1 MRTLQLPSFSRAA
14 SASPLPSGEN
24 DNVSRDGTAGTATE
38 SGEGNSVAAPP
49 ANSTTLNEALRN
61 NPFGNTPRSRAIEAL
76 TRQLDEQRQELQ
88 ELNDALVT
96 LAQLFPDVRVE
107 VFRELLTRFEGQSRL
122 QVCVEQLLRYK
133 KEWVK
138 GRWNT
143 PDGREADDDVSV
155 PGTVGERKDVISIP
169 PDERFRSEEYKARV
183 KATLVKEFNGL
194 SRSAVDGVLA
204 EVNFSYARARPILR
218 ELARRSWR
226 VTINNLFPSFKRK
239 KDKDEHPQLRWQR
252 LADGELVPQLKE
264 TGCEELD
271 GELYRDLVEPRI
283 RQIKEEQLK
292 RDIQLAEELNQREA
306 TEANALYE
314 CDCCLSDAPFE
325 QISTCSVSVHVI
337 CHSCIRQTLHE
348 ALFGQG
354 WGNSI
359 DAERSTLR
367 CLAPLSQGTCEGSLS
382 PEIVKNAI
390 LASKAGPEM
399 YHRFEDRL
407 ALETLQK
414 SQLKLVRCPFCPYA
428 EVDPVYHPSSKGITW
443 RFRRG
448 NLVSTIFMIIILL
461 DMIPLLIIPILITLL
476 LSPPSISTVFTT
488 SLRNLCLKSRSQ
500 RFSCANPSCKRVSCI
515 TCKRPWRDPH
525 ICYEPLLLSLRT
537 TVEAAR
543 TAAIK
548 RTCPRCGLAFVKS
561 SGCNKLTCPCGYSMC
576 YLCRKALDP
585 RLKWANNAV
594 RQLLPRPARRGWDND
609 PAVPDGILDPDGN
622 NEAPQGDSDDEE
634 EEAGGYK
641 HFCEHFRTNPGTRC
655 TECNKCDLYL
665 AEDEEAVARRAG
677 EKAERDWRMR
687 QEMLSSRVT
696 GSAASTRADN
706 MRNAMPLP
714 GIPPA
719 YDWNSQPN
727 GKSWRRPWRYWF
739 GEVWQEGKWK
749 KEAQMMID
757 WLAERVIVIEDV

>member
-1 MRTLQLPSFSRAA
+1 M
-14 SASPLPSGEN
+14 
-24 DNVSRDGTAGTATE
+24 TE
-38 SGEGNSVAAPP
+38 SGEGKSAAAPP
-49 ANSTTLNEALRN
+49 TSPTTLSEALRN
-61 NPFGNTPRSRAIEAL
+61 NPFGHTFRSRAIEAL
-76 TRQLDEQRQELQ
+76 TRQLDEQHRELQ

-143 PDGREADDDVSV
+143 PDGKEAGDDISV
-155 PGTVGERKDVISIP
+155 PGAAGERKDVISIP
-169 PDERFRSEEYKARV
+169 PDERFRSEEYKTRV

-218 ELARRSWR
+218 ELSRRSWR

-252 LADGELVPQLKE
+252 LADGQLIPQLKE

-283 RQIKEEQLK
+283 RLIKEEQQK

-314 CDCCLSDAPFE
+314 CDCCLSDIPFE
-325 QISTCSVSVHVI
+325 QISTCSVSLHVI
-337 CHSCIRQTLHE
+337 CHSCIRRTLHE

-359 DAERSTLR
+359 DAERSTLW

-382 PEIVKNAI
+382 PEIVKNAV
-390 LASKAGPEM
+390 LASKAGHEM

-414 SQLKLVRCPFCPYA
+414 SQLKLIRCPFCPYA
-428 EVDPVYHPSSKGITW
+428 EVDPVYHPSSKGISW

-448 NLVSTIFMIIILL
+448 NLISTIFMIIFLL
-461 DMIPLLIIPILITLL
+461 DMIPLLIIPILIILL
-476 LSPPSISTVFTT
+476 LSPPSIAAIFTT

-561 SGCNKLTCPCGYSMC
+561 SGCNKLTCVCGYSMC
-576 YLCRKALDP
+576 YLCRKALGP

-594 RQLLPRPARRGWDND
+594 RQHLPRPARRGWDND
-609 PAVPDGILDPDGN
+609 HVLPDGILDPDVI
-622 NEAPQGDSDDEE
+622 NEAPQGDPDDEE
-634 EEAGGYK
+634 EEAEGYK
-641 HFCEHFRTNPGTRC
+641 HFCEHFRINPGTRC

-687 QEMLSSRVT
+687 QEMQPSRLTENTASSRPDN
-696 GSAASTRADN
+696 TRD
-706 MRNAMPLP
+706 AMLLP

-719 YDWNSQPN
+719 WDWNSQPN
-727 GKSWRRPWRYWF
+727 GKSWRHPWRYWF
-739 GEVWQEGKWK
+739 REVWQEGKWK
-749 KEAQMMID
+749 NEVQIMID
-757 WLAERVIVIEDV
+757 WLAERVVVIEDV